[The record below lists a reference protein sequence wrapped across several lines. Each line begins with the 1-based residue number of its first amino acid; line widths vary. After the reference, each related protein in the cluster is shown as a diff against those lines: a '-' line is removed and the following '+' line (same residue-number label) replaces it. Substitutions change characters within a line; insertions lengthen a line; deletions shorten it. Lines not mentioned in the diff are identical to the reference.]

1 MMIPGCAPV
10 PANGLF
16 EGVPP
21 ECALL
26 LQIKQS
32 FDQSVYLN
40 GLGDLGCPGKE
51 CHCHL
56 QDEGSPGLG
65 DWSAFF
71 NGVSEFG
78 ANAEL
83 GFSNVAS
90 DLSSAQWARA
100 GSEALAAVGASA
112 SSLVGAAGGLV
123 SGVTGSI
130 GSVSSSTW
138 LLGGAAILGVM
149 LFNRHK
155 ATRGRAPRR
164 RKK

>member
-21 ECALL
+21 ECALP
-26 LQIKQS
+26 LQIEQS
-32 FDQSVYLN
+32 FEQSVYLN
-40 GLGDLGCPGKE
+40 GLGDLGCPGD

-65 DWSAFF
+65 DWSQFF
-71 NGVSEFG
+71 SGLSEFG
-78 ANAEL
+78 ANAQL

-100 GSEALAAVGASA
+100 GSEALAAVGASG
-112 SSLVGAAGGLV
+112 SSLIGSIGGLV
-123 SGVTGSI
+123 SGVTGSVS
-130 GSVSSSTW
+130 SVSSSTW

-155 ATRGRAPRR
+155 ATRRAPRR